1 MINFNN
7 VTFVKSC
14 PTRKE
19 KPQVQKSEVLIV
31 GKSNVGKSSLINALC
46 NKKKMAFTSSKPGHT
61 RLLNYYDIDGAFYM
75 VDAPGYGY
83 AKGGLDLD
91 RLFANMMESYFDNNN
106 ELKLV
111 LILLD
116 ARRELSVD
124 DQEIIDF
131 VKESNVSYFI
141 VVTKYDKVNQKEK
154 AALNKRLAVEG
165 FDKEQIFYTS
175 SLNNDGLNLLKKGI
189 EKALQFSKIRKS
201 SEEEE

>member
-154 AALNKRLAVEG
+154 ASLNKRLAVEG
-165 FDKEQIFYTS
+165 FNKEQIFYTS
-175 SLNNDGLNLLKKGI
+175 SLSNDGLNLLKKGI
-189 EKALQFSKIRKS
+189 EKAL
-201 SEEEE
+201 

>member
-61 RLLNYYDIDGAFYM
+61 RLLNYYDIDSKFYL

-91 RLFANMMESYFDNNN
+91 RLFASMMESYFDNNN

-116 ARRELSVD
+116 ARRELSAD
-124 DQEIIDF
+124 DHEIIDF
-131 VKESNVSYFI
+131 VKESNVSYLI

-154 AALNKRLAVEG
+154 AALNKHLASEG
-165 FDKEQIFYTS
+165 FKKEQVFFTS
-175 SLNNDGLNLLKKGI
+175 SLNNDGLNLLKKEI
-189 EKALQFSKIRKS
+189 EKSI
-201 SEEEE
+201 

>member
-7 VTFVKSC
+7 VTFVKSA

-19 KPQVQKSEVLIV
+19 KPQVIKSEVLIV

-61 RLLNYYDIDGAFYM
+61 RLLNYYDIDNQFYL

-91 RLFANMMESYFDNNN
+91 RLFAQMMESYFDNNK

-154 AALNKRLAVEG
+154 AALNKHLASEG
-165 FDKEQIFYTS
+165 FNKEQVFFTS

-189 EKALQFSKIRKS
+189 EKSI
-201 SEEEE
+201 

>member
-19 KPQVQKSEVLIV
+19 KPQVTKSEVLIV

-46 NKKKMAFTSSKPGHT
+46 QKKKMAFTSSKPGHT
-61 RLLNYYDIDGAFYM
+61 RLLNYYDIDNSFYF

-91 RLFANMMESYFDNNN
+91 QLFADMMESYFDNNT

-111 LILLD
+111 LVLLD
-116 ARRELSVD
+116 ARRELSND
-124 DQEIIDF
+124 DEEIIDYI
-131 VKESNVSYFI
+131 KSTNVNFFI
-141 VVTKYDKVNQKEK
+141 VITKYDKLNQKEK
-154 AALNKRLAVEG
+154 SALNKRLANAG
-165 FDKEQIFYTS
+165 FDKDNVFYTS
-175 SLNNDGLNLLKKGI
+175 SLTNNGLDLLKKGI
-189 EKALQFSKIRKS
+189 EKAI
-201 SEEEE
+201 

>member
-19 KPQVQKSEVLIV
+19 KPQDNKPEVLIV

-61 RLLNYYDIDGAFYM
+61 RLLNYYDIDGAFYI

-91 RLFANMMESYFDNNN
+91 RLFATMMESYFDHNK

-116 ARRELSVD
+116 ARRELSND

-154 AALNKRLAVEG
+154 AALNKHLANEG
-165 FDKEQIFYTS
+165 FDKAQIFFTS
-175 SLNNDGLNLLKKGI
+175 SFNNDGLNLLKKGI
-189 EKALQFSKIRKS
+189 EKSI
-201 SEEEE
+201 

>member
-7 VTFVKSC
+7 VTFIKSC

-19 KPQVQKSEVLIV
+19 KPQVVKSEVLIV
-31 GKSNVGKSSLINALC
+31 GKSNVGKSSLINAMT

-61 RLLNYYDIDGAFYM
+61 RLLNYYDIDNQFYI

-91 RLFANMMESYFDNNN
+91 RLFAEMMESYFDNNK

-116 ARRELSVD
+116 ARRELSAD

-131 VKESNVSYFI
+131 VKESKVSYFI
-141 VVTKYDKVNQKEK
+141 VITKYDKVNQKEK
-154 AALNKRLAVEG
+154 AALNKRLAAEG
-165 FDKEQIFYTS
+165 FNKEQVFYTS
-175 SLNNDGLNLLKKGI
+175 SLNNDGLSLLKKEI
-189 EKALQFSKIRKS
+189 EKAI
-201 SEEEE
+201 

>member
-19 KPQVQKSEVLIV
+19 KPQVVKSEVLIV

-61 RLLNYYDIDGAFYM
+61 RLLNYYDIDNVFYI

-91 RLFANMMESYFDNNN
+91 RLFATMMESYFDNNR

-116 ARRELSVD
+116 ARRELSAY

-131 VKESNVSYFI
+131 VRESNVSYFI

-154 AALNKRLAVEG
+154 ATLNKRLANEG
-165 FDKEQIFYTS
+165 FEKEQIFYTS

-189 EKALQFSKIRKS
+189 EKAL
-201 SEEEE
+201 

>member
-19 KPQVQKSEVLIV
+19 KPQVSKSEVLIV
-31 GKSNVGKSSLINALC
+31 GKSNVGKSSLINALT

-61 RLLNYYDIDGAFYM
+61 RLLNYYDIDNSFYI

-91 RLFANMMESYFDNNN
+91 RLFAEMMESYFDNNN

-124 DQEIIDF
+124 DQEIISF
-131 VKESNVSYFI
+131 VKENNVKFLI
-141 VVTKYDKVNQKEK
+141 VITKYDKVNQKEK
-154 AALNKRLAVEG
+154 AALNKRLNNEG
-165 FDKEQIFYTS
+165 FSKEQIFYTS
-175 SLNNDGLNLLKKGI
+175 SLNNDGLSLLKKEI
-189 EKALQFSKIRKS
+189 EKSI
-201 SEEEE
+201 

>member
-1 MINFNN
+1 MINFTNA
-7 VTFVKSC
+7 TFVKSC

-19 KPQVQKSEVLIV
+19 KPQDLKPEVLIV

-61 RLLNYYDIDGAFYM
+61 RLLNYYDIDNAFYI

-91 RLFANMMESYFDNNN
+91 RLFASMMESYFDNNN

-116 ARRELSVD
+116 ARRELSED
-124 DQEIIDF
+124 DQEIINF

-141 VVTKYDKVNQKEK
+141 VITKYDKVNQKEK
-154 AALNKRLAVEG
+154 AALNKHLASEG
-165 FDKEQIFYTS
+165 FNKEQIFYTS

-189 EKALQFSKIRKS
+189 EKAIQFSRIKQS
-201 SEEEE
+201 GEEEE

>member
-1 MINFNN
+1 MVNFNN

-19 KPQVQKSEVLIV
+19 RPQVNKSEVLIV

-46 NKKKMAFTSSKPGHT
+46 NKKKIAFTSSKPGHT
-61 RLLNYYDIDGAFYM
+61 RLLNYYDIDNKFYL

-91 RLFANMMESYFDNNN
+91 RLFATMMESYFDDNK

-116 ARRELSVD
+116 ARRELSAD
-124 DQEIIDF
+124 DHEIIDF
-131 VKESNVSYFI
+131 VKESNVSYLI
-141 VVTKYDKVNQKEK
+141 VITKYDKVNQKEK
-154 AALNKRLAVEG
+154 AALNKHLSGEG
-165 FDKEQIFYTS
+165 FKKEQVFFTS
-175 SLNNDGLNLLKKGI
+175 SLNNDGLNLLKKEI
-189 EKALQFSKIRKS
+189 EKSI
-201 SEEEE
+201 

>member
-19 KPQVQKSEVLIV
+19 KPQVVKSEVLIV

-61 RLLNYYDIDGAFYM
+61 RLLNYYDIDNAFYI

-91 RLFANMMESYFDNNN
+91 RLFASMMESYFDNNK

-116 ARRELSVD
+116 ARRELSAD

-154 AALNKRLAVEG
+154 AALNKRLASEG

-175 SLNNDGLNLLKKGI
+175 SLNNDGLSLLKKGI
-189 EKALQFSKIRKS
+189 EKAL
-201 SEEEE
+201 

>member
-61 RLLNYYDIDGAFYM
+61 RLLNYYDIDSKFYL

-91 RLFANMMESYFDNNN
+91 RLFASMMESYFDNNN

-116 ARRELSVD
+116 ARRELSAD
-124 DQEIIDF
+124 DHEIIDF
-131 VKESNVSYFI
+131 VKESNVSYLI

-154 AALNKRLAVEG
+154 AALSKHLTSEG
-165 FDKEQIFYTS
+165 FKKEQVFFTS
-175 SLNNDGLNLLKKGI
+175 SLNNDGLNLLKKEI
-189 EKALQFSKIRKS
+189 EKSI
-201 SEEEE
+201 